1 LQNYHQMKIRILSII
16 SVGITLGFLLGIAV
30 VGILRAF
37 IDGKNPGLEMGFAA
51 LVPVMGGWLIYY
63 VVRTIR

>member
-1 LQNYHQMKIRILSII
+1 M
-16 SVGITLGFLLGIAV
+16 GFLLGIAV